1 MSPARKVR
9 DNTLIDALEAS
20 ASEKFDSVVWR
31 VVRADRDPLR
41 GSAAGGRWDDG
52 TFEVLYT
59 SLERDGA
66 LSEMYFHLAR
76 GQPIIPS
83 KMAFSLYKIR
93 VKLGRA
99 LRLADLQTLARLGVE
114 IKNYGLMEHSKRVQ
128 EYPRT
133 QEIGEA
139 AHFLEFDGLIVPS
152 ARMQC
157 ANVILFTDRIPPE
170 SLEIVETVGPIDWT
184 KWKPKPP

>member
-1 MSPARKVR
+1 MPSARKVR
-9 DNTLIDALEAS
+9 DNTLIDAVEA
-20 ASEKFDSVVWR
+20 ATSENFDDVVWR

-41 GSAAGGRWDDG
+41 GSATRGRWDDG

-66 LSEMYFHLAR
+66 LSEMYFHLWR
-76 GQPIIPS
+76 GQPLIPS
-83 KMAFSLYKIR
+83 KMEFKLYKIQ

-99 LRLADLQTLARLGVE
+99 LRLVDLQMLAGLGVE
-114 IKNYGLMEHSKRVQ
+114 IKNYGLMEHSKRHQ
-128 EYPRT
+128 EYLRT

-139 AHFLEFDGLIVPS
+139 AHFLEFDGLIVPG

-157 ANVILFTDRIPPE
+157 ANVVLFTDRIRPE
-170 SLEIVETVGPIDWT
+170 SLEVIERIGPIDWAE
-184 KWKPKPP
+184 WKAQHP